1 MQPTVKIA
9 VLASGSGSNLQAI
22 LDALHDDP
30 EALIEVALVVA
41 DRRSAYAL
49 KRAQDAGVPTRVV
62 RPRDHA
68 TREEFDA
75 EVAAALDEHGVEL
88 IVLAGFM
95 RIFQPEFVR
104 RYAGRIINIHPALL
118 PSFPGAHG
126 IRDALE
132 HGVKVTGVTV
142 HFVDEGVDTGPVIAQ
157 RAVPVD
163 TDDTL
168 DSLAEKIHVVEHSLF
183 PAAIRAVAEGRA
195 VVDGRRVRVAPPLS
209 HLV

>member
-1 MQPTVKIA
+1 MQPIVKIA

-30 EALIEVALVVA
+30 NAPIEVALVLA

-49 KRAQDAGVPTRVV
+49 ERAKAAGVPTRVV

-68 TREEFDA
+68 TREEFDTQ
-75 EVAAALDEHGVEL
+75 VAAALDEHGVEF
-88 IVLAGFM
+88 IALAGFM
-95 RIFQPEFVR
+95 RIFQREFVR
-104 RYAGRIINIHPALL
+104 RYAGRIINVHPALL

-126 IRDALE
+126 IRDAFE

-163 TDDTL
+163 PGDTL
-168 DSLAEKIHVVEHSLF
+168 ESLEAKIHAVEHALF

-195 VVDGRRVRVAPPLS
+195 RVDGRRVRVTRPVL
-209 HLV
+209 